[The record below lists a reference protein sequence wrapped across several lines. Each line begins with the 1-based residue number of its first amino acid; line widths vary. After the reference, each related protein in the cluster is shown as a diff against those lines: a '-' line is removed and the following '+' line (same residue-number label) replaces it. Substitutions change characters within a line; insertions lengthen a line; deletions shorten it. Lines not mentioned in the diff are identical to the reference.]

1 MRIDLFK
8 QKFGYE
14 IEGMWLPRVTAIT
27 SMISKFPFALRDK
40 RGFRE
45 YLEWGTE
52 VHKFIGDTL
61 SAYGRSPVG
70 RQYDAEQDSRFVP
83 IAESLASWQREYGVK
98 LLDPEHDV
106 ERRVHDRELA
116 YAGTVDLVAQV
127 GDRKGLIEIKTG
139 KRLVGEYFLQTAAYF
154 NALVSSSASGHEYE
168 VRWILRIDQYE
179 ECEGCQARRRRRGYS
194 SFVDGGLEICNH
206 QWGVPKADFEFL
218 ELPEYEQ
225 DLRAFFAAKELWEW
239 NNKVHL
245 RKIINYPKHHAV

>member
-1 MRIDLFK
+1 MGIDLFK

-27 SMISKFPFALRDK
+27 SMISKFPFVLRDK

-45 YLEWGTE
+45 HLEWGTE
-52 VHKFIGDTL
+52 VHEFIGDML
-61 SAYGRSPVG
+61 QNSGSN
-70 RQYDAEQDSRFVP
+70 EQDSRLLS
-83 IAESLASWQREYGVK
+83 IAESLASWQQEYGVK
-98 LLDPEHDV
+98 LADPKHDV
-106 ERRVHDRELA
+106 ERRVYDRELA

-139 KRLVGEYFLQTAAYF
+139 KQLVGEYFLQTAAYF

-194 SFVDGGLEICNH
+194 SFVDEGLEICNH
-206 QWGVPKADFEFL
+206 QWGAPKADFEFL

-239 NNKVHL
+239 NNRVHL